1 MLTILLNH
9 EEAVPL
15 YQQIYLGIRS
25 EIEQGS
31 LLPDEKLPSKR
42 SLAVH
47 LQVSTVTVQAA
58 YDQLVAEGYL
68 ITKPRSGY
76 YVAEDLNLLLP
87 GQHTELHFTS
97 KQNAVSVS
105 ASEQPELVRFSTG
118 GVDTQQFPFSTW
130 AKLSRQVLATC
141 QDHLLDAMPPC
152 GIWEL
157 RCAIA
162 KHLYAYRH
170 MQVQPEQL
178 IIGAG
183 SEYLIGLLVQLLG
196 RERRYAV
203 EDPGYRKTMRVF
215 TANGAAVDPVSVDAD
230 GMQVEQLARTAASV
244 AHVTPSHH
252 FPTGIVMPLKRRLEL
267 LQWAEQCPGRYILE
281 EEYDSELQ
289 FTSAPVSALQSLDYS
304 GSVVYLNTFAKT
316 LAPSFRISYMVLPPQ
331 LLQQYQQQLAF
342 YACTVPS
349 LEQYTLVRFL
359 QEGYFERHLNRMKK
373 IYRKRR
379 DSLLAVIQQHA
390 LVDALRISGAA
401 AGPHFLLEVH
411 TGQSEER
418 LIALARQVGV
428 EVHGLS
434 EFYQA
439 PSLQQHPPTLVI
451 GYACLE
457 EETMRQGAKAMLD
470 QWAAHLTETKFQ

>member
-1 MLTILLNH
+1 MRLPRYWRRWAERGMQTMQFDRFSPKQRTAMCWWSQRRYSGYDAIICDG
-9 EEAVPL
+9 AV
-15 YQQIYLGIRS
+15 RS
-25 EIEQGS
+25 GKTLSMSIGFVSWAMSTFRGGS
-31 LLPDEKLPSKR
+31 FALCGK
-42 SLAVH
+42 
-47 LQVSTVTVQAA
+47 TVTALKRNVM
-58 YDQLVAEGYL
+58 
-68 ITKPRSGY
+68 TP
-76 YVAEDLNLLLP
+76 
-87 GQHTELHFTS
+87 
-97 KQNAVSVS
+97 
-105 ASEQPELVRFSTG
+105 
-118 GVDTQQFPFSTW
+118 
-130 AKLSRQVLATC
+130 
-141 QDHLLDAMPPC
+141 
-152 GIWEL
+152 
-157 RCAIA
+157 
-162 KHLYAYRH
+162 
-170 MQVQPEQL
+170 
-178 IIGAG
+178 
-183 SEYLIGLLVQLLG
+183 LVQLLG

-230 GMQVEQLARTAASV
+230 GMRVEQLARTAASV

-267 LQWAEQCPGRYILE
+267 LQWAQQCPGRYILE

-428 EVHGLS
+428 KVHGLS

-439 PSLQQHPPTLVI
+439 PNLQQHPPTLVI

>member
-157 RCAIA
+157 RCA
-162 KHLYAYRH
+162 YS
-170 MQVQPEQL
+170 VQ
-178 IIGAG
+178 
-183 SEYLIGLLVQLLG
+183 S
-196 RERRYAV
+196 
-203 EDPGYRKTMRVF
+203 
-215 TANGAAVDPVSVDAD
+215 
-230 GMQVEQLARTAASV
+230 
-244 AHVTPSHH
+244 
-252 FPTGIVMPLKRRLEL
+252 
-267 LQWAEQCPGRYILE
+267 
-281 EEYDSELQ
+281 
-289 FTSAPVSALQSLDYS
+289 
-304 GSVVYLNTFAKT
+304 
-316 LAPSFRISYMVLPPQ
+316 
-331 LLQQYQQQLAF
+331 QQQL
-342 YACTVPS
+342 CT
-349 LEQYTLVRFL
+349 
-359 QEGYFERHLNRMKK
+359 
-373 IYRKRR
+373 
-379 DSLLAVIQQHA
+379 
-390 LVDALRISGAA
+390 ISI
-401 AGPHFLLEVH
+401 
-411 TGQSEER
+411 R
-418 LIALARQVGV
+418 
-428 EVHGLS
+428 
-434 EFYQA
+434 
-439 PSLQQHPPTLVI
+439 
-451 GYACLE
+451 
-457 EETMRQGAKAMLD
+457 
-470 QWAAHLTETKFQ
+470 

>member
-1 MLTILLNH
+1 
-9 EEAVPL
+9 
-15 YQQIYLGIRS
+15 
-25 EIEQGS
+25 
-31 LLPDEKLPSKR
+31 
-42 SLAVH
+42 
-47 LQVSTVTVQAA
+47 
-58 YDQLVAEGYL
+58 
-68 ITKPRSGY
+68 
-76 YVAEDLNLLLP
+76 
-87 GQHTELHFTS
+87 
-97 KQNAVSVS
+97 
-105 ASEQPELVRFSTG
+105 
-118 GVDTQQFPFSTW
+118 
-130 AKLSRQVLATC
+130 
-141 QDHLLDAMPPC
+141 
-152 GIWEL
+152 
-157 RCAIA
+157 
-162 KHLYAYRH
+162 
-170 MQVQPEQL
+170 
-178 IIGAG
+178 
-183 SEYLIGLLVQLLG
+183 
-196 RERRYAV
+196 
-203 EDPGYRKTMRVF
+203 MRVF
-215 TANGAAVDPVSVDAD
+215 TANGSAVDPVSVDAD

-267 LQWAEQCPGRYILE
+267 LQWAQQCPGRYILE